1 MSHEKIQVLIT
12 KDDGTSK
19 LETWGVEAVKSDLLD
34 YETGKLLGPA
44 VTVEGVALAS
54 RRQIFNDQDPGRM
67 VTSESPLTVKIKP
80 EYLDGSRKPWF
91 EYRRVPPALR
101 SVLEAWVQDS
111 IAKGII
117 LPYRSS
123 YASPI
128 FCVPKAKR
136 DPLTTEAEEAT
147 KYRIVVDL
155 RQCNQATVDE
165 HYPSP
170 SCTEVFDAVTS
181 DKKVYSSHDLSGA
194 FHQQKVSEDLY
205 PYLAFMTHGIT
216 VPETNVDLADGT
228 KMYTKAGHYT
238 QWTYAR
244 VPMGAQWSPKCFQA
258 SIDRTAS
265 APHQLNR
272 SSCHRYY
279 PLRRSSH

>member
-1 MSHEKIQVLIT
+1 MRIKYLRAFGEWAQEIAPARVTAAMKAPCHENIQVLIT
-12 KDDGTSK
+12 KEDGTST
-19 LETWGVEAVKSDLLD
+19 LETWGVEAVKADLLD
-34 YETGKLLGPA
+34 FETGKLLGPA
-44 VTVEGVALAS
+44 VMVEGVALAS
-54 RRQIFNDQDPGRM
+54 RRQIFNDEDHGRM

-80 EYLDGSRKPWF
+80 EKYLDGSPKPWF

-128 FCVPKAKR
+128 FCVPKAKK

-147 KYRIVVDL
+147 KNRIVVDL

-170 SCTEVFDAVTS
+170 SCTEVFDV
-181 DKKVYSSHDLSGA
+181 V
-194 FHQQKVSEDLY
+194 
-205 PYLAFMTHGIT
+205 
-216 VPETNVDLADGT
+216 
-228 KMYTKAGHYT
+228 
-238 QWTYAR
+238 
-244 VPMGAQWSPKCFQA
+244 A
-258 SIDRTAS
+258 S
-265 APHQLNR
+265 
-272 SSCHRYY
+272 
-279 PLRRSSH
+279 